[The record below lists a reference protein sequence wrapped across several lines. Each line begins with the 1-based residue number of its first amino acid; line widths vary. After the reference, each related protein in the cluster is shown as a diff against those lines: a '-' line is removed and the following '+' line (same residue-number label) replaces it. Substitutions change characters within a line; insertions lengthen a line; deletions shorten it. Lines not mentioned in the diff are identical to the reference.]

1 MLATGG
7 DDRRVNLWS
16 LGKPN
21 NVLSIS
27 GITSPVQSVAFNSS
41 ENWIGAG
48 SKSGVIKVFDLEEK
62 KSKSFFLLLPVCT
75 MLQLHV
81 LAVYMYYSYKHIY
94 IPSKAIACTPYVLV
108 FVYIVVR
115 VHIHT
120 YKTQNFVCLSLA
132 PILYIY
138 VLCHYNIIMLACT
151 MFITMVSILTL
162 FFWPLAVRTISG
174 HKAAI
179 SSLDFHRYGDIL
191 ATGSMDTNLK
201 VSH

>member
-62 KSKSFFLLLPVCT
+62 KSTIFFFIVTCMYNASIACAYSVCT
-75 MLQLHV
+75 
-81 LAVYMYYSYKHIY
+81 
-94 IPSKAIACTPYVLV
+94 IA
-108 FVYIVVR
+108 
-115 VHIHT
+115 
-120 YKTQNFVCLSLA
+120 
-132 PILYIY
+132 
-138 VLCHYNIIMLACT
+138 
-151 MFITMVSILTL
+151 
-162 FFWPLAVRTISG
+162 
-174 HKAAI
+174 
-179 SSLDFHRYGDIL
+179 
-191 ATGSMDTNLK
+191 TNT
-201 VSH
+201 